1 VEFIWDD
8 PSDPEGNVAHILSDH
23 PDMKPEFIEELFTT
37 WSGDENVFESTR
49 NGIHFLVLEKTQQQ
63 KLYRI
68 VFEKL
73 GQQVKVKTAFRISKR
88 KGGMQP

>member
-1 VEFIWDD
+1 MEFIGDD

-23 PDMKPEFIEELFTT
+23 PDMKPEFIEELFTI

-49 NGIHFLVLEKTQQQ
+49 NGIHFLVLEKTHQQ

>member
-1 VEFIWDD
+1 MEFIWDD

-23 PDMKPEFIEELFTT
+23 PDMKPEFIEELFTI
-37 WSGDENVFESTR
+37 WNGDENVFESTR
-49 NGIHFLVLEKTQQQ
+49 NGIHFLVLEKTHQQ